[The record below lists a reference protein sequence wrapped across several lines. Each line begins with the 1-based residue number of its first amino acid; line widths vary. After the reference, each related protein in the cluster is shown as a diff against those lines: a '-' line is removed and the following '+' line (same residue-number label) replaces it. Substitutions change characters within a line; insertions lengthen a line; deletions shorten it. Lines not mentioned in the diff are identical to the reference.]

1 MRSRAALAVGLSAAV
16 IATPARTAR
25 AGGEE
30 AQAPPAGPAAA
41 QEEPFWTTG
50 KIVSASALGGLYTA
64 MTVWAY
70 FAWYHDKPKNL
81 HFKWNGDGQFG
92 VDTYAGGSDKL
103 GHFWSNHIF
112 SRATTEMLL
121 AGGWKPLPAS
131 LIASGLCASYFF
143 FIEVKDGYYYEFS
156 SGDLVANVGGAALSV
171 LMINRP
177 EIDRLFDFRVD
188 YWPSPEY
195 RENFS
200 DGDVNFAE
208 DYTGQ
213 TYLLAAHL
221 SGIPGL
227 TDPKW
232 MRWARYV
239 DLVGGFQSLNYK
251 PDPDRDEMDEKIPSQ
266 HLFIGAS
273 LNLQGVLET
282 LYGEREE
289 RGVSPASHRVGH
301 FAFEFVS
308 PPYTTLRVAEGSRS
322 RSRSQGAP

>member
-1 MRSRAALAVGLSAAV
+1 MTRFRAALAVGLVTAV
-16 IATPARTAR
+16 LATSARTAR
-25 AGGEE
+25 AGDE
-30 AQAPPAGPAAA
+30 AETATS
-41 QEEPFWTTG
+41 QEEPFWTRG

-103 GHFWSNHIF
+103 GHFWSNHVF

-131 LIASGLCASYFF
+131 IIASGLCASYFF

-156 SGDLVANVGGAALSV
+156 SGDLVANISGATLSA
-171 LMINRP
+171 LMINIP
-177 EIDRLFDFRVD
+177 ELDRLIDFRVD
-188 YWPSPEY
+188 YWPSQEY
-195 RENFS
+195 RNNFS

-213 TYLLAAHL
+213 IYLLATHL

-227 TDPKW
+227 TEAPYMK
-232 MRWARYV
+232 WARYV
-239 DLVGGFQSLNYK
+239 DVVGGFQSLNYK
-251 PDPDRDEMDEKIPSQ
+251 PDPEDMEKIPSQ

-273 LNLQGVLET
+273 LNLQGVLEA
-282 LYGEREE
+282 LYGEREQ
-289 RGVSPASHRVGH
+289 RGVSRASHRVGH

-308 PPYTTLRVAEGSRS
+308 PPYTTVRAAEASRS
-322 RSRSQGAP
+322 R